1 MKHNQFLLFLLLLI
15 SKLIPAQGNFSIE
28 PLHPMAGD
36 TINFSYESAD
46 ANGTA
51 GLDAKVYS
59 YFYSPAYNYFCHVDD
74 VPLNR
79 KTKVLT
85 GSIKT
90 DSSQN
95 LLFIGFSKENDFNSL
110 FQNKGEGFYI
120 FLNEDG
126 RIKKGAYNSLAISYR
141 NLNSRYGIKVDD
153 KMVQEAFEKEISQ
166 NPEDRKGYMTEYLRV
181 LSVTEKDSFLQRAQ
195 KEIEWLLQEGLK
207 TEDDYTSLE
216 TIYALANLKEQAGF
230 VTVIKK
236 ERFPQGKWFSDEL
249 MRRFTSEN
257 DPAKVKEMTQEIVER
272 LNTDRYL
279 KEIYPNAE
287 ILVDQTFLNTFI
299 KNEDWD
305 GLKKAYNEVDKS
317 RIFKGF
323 SSNFVLQDAIDKM
336 QKGNSHLDFAG
347 KLAKTLVANGENE
360 LRAPTERPPY
370 YSEKEWHLMREFHLA
385 SFKNSLAL
393 VLYKMNKYQEGFHF
407 AHEAMDVNLKNHQ
420 GYVDFITTGYALLA
434 EKVLPVTDYKQVL
447 EELIK
452 EGKYNKQVLDVI
464 KRSYIKEKGSDAGL
478 QSYVAQLRKN
488 EIEKIKEELQ
498 KSIIKEQ
505 AQNFTLLDLDG
516 HKVNLADLKGKIVV
530 LDFWAT
536 WCGPCIASFPAM
548 QEVADYYRDDP
559 NVQFLFIDVAEKE
572 IDKKKVAVDFLAKN
586 KYKFHVLVDKDDR
599 VLTLYVKSGSIP
611 AKFII
616 DKNGDIRFKT
626 NGTDGGS
633 DLKLIDDLKAMIDI
647 AGAPSR
653 D

>member
-1 MKHNQFLLFLLLLI
+1 MKHNQSLLFLLLLI
-15 SKLIPAQGNFSIE
+15 SKLVPAQGKFIIQ
-28 PLHPMAGD
+28 PLHPTASD
-36 TINFSYESAD
+36 TINFSYEPAD
-46 ANGTA
+46 SNDTA
-51 GLDAKVYS
+51 ALAAKIYS
-59 YFYSPAYNYFCHVDD
+59 YYNHFNQVDD

-95 LLFIGFSKENDFNSL
+95 LLFIGFSKQDDFNSL
-110 FQNKGEGFYI
+110 FQNKGEGFYV

-141 NLNSRYGIKVDD
+141 ALNNRYGIKADD
-153 KMVQEAFEKEISQ
+153 KMVQEAFEKELSQ
-166 NPEDRKGYMTEYLRV
+166 NPENRKGYMAEYLRV
-181 LSVTEKDSFLQRAQ
+181 LSITEKDSFLQRAQ

-207 TEDDYTSLE
+207 TEDDYSSLE

-236 ERFPQGKWFSDEL
+236 ERFPRGKWFSDE
-249 MRRFTSEN
+249 MIRGFISET
-257 DPAKVKEMTQEIVER
+257 DPLKVKAMTPEIVER
-272 LNTDRYL
+272 INMDKNL
-279 KEIYPNAE
+279 KEIYPNGE

-305 GLKKAYNEVDKS
+305 GLKKAYNEIDKG
-317 RIFKGF
+317 RTFKGF
-323 SSNFVLQDAIDKM
+323 SSNFLLQDAVDKM
-336 QKGNSHLDFAG
+336 QKGNTHLDFAEA
-347 KLAKTLVANGENE
+347 LAKTLVANGENE
-360 LRAPTERPPY
+360 LRAPTERLPY
-370 YSEKEWHLMREFHLA
+370 YTKKEWHLMREFHLA
-385 SFKNSLAL
+385 SFKNSLAM
-393 VLYKMNKYQEGFHF
+393 VLYKMNRYQVGFRF
-407 AHEAMDVNLKNHQ
+407 AQEAMDVNLKNHQ
-420 GYVDFITTGYALLA
+420 GYVDFITTSYALLA
-434 EKVLPVTDYKQVL
+434 EKVLPVTNYKQVL
-447 EELIK
+447 EKLIK
-452 EGKYNKQVLDVI
+452 EGKYNKQVLDVV

-478 QSYVAQLRKN
+478 QSYVAELRKN
-488 EIEKIKEELQ
+488 EIEKIKEELRN
-498 KSIIKEQ
+498 SLIKEQ
-505 AQNFTLLDLDG
+505 APNFTLLDLDG
-516 HKVNLADLKGKIVV
+516 HKVTLADLKGKIVV

-548 QEVADYYRDDP
+548 QEVVEYYRDNL

-616 DKNGDIRFKT
+616 DKNGIIRFKT
-626 NGTDGGS
+626 NGNDGGS
-633 DLKLIDDLKAMIDI
+633 DLKLIDELKAMIDI